1 MEILGSLTSTVVEL
15 LIVPIRRSVSRVFN
29 CSRNVQSLRTHLDE
43 LSGTEKRVL
52 HSVEEARNRSED
64 IEDDV
69 GKWLASVNVITDK
82 ASRVFEDEDKAKK
95 RCFMGF
101 FPNVTR
107 RYKFST
113 KIESIAEEVVKINH
127 RGRFDRVSYLPA
139 RRGIGDRSLKDYE
152 AFESRRPVLDEIL
165 EALKD
170 DDVDLVGVYGMAG
183 VGKTTLVKKVAEQ
196 VKAGRIF
203 DVVVQ
208 AVVSQTPNLRKIQGE
223 IADGLGLKLDAE
235 TDSGR
240 ADFLYER
247 LKRETK
253 VLVIL
258 DDIWERLELD
268 DVGIPSG
275 SDHRG
280 CKILM
285 TSRDRNVLSRGMV
298 TEKVF
303 WLQVLPENEAWNLFK
318 KTAGD
323 VVKYPDLQL
332 VAVEVA
338 KRCAGLPILIVTV
351 ARALKDGKLS
361 EWKDALERLKRFDK
375 DEMDSQVYSDL
386 ALELSYDSLKGEEI
400 RSVFLLCQRCLVVQR

>member
-1 MEILGSLTSTVVEL
+1 MEILSSLTSTVVEL

-95 RCFMGF
+95 RCFMGL

-223 IADGLGLKLDAE
+223 IADQLGLKLDAE

-400 RSVFLLCQRCLVVQR
+400 RSVFLLCQRCPVV

>member
-400 RSVFLLCQRCLVVQR
+400 RSVFLLCQRCPVV

>member
-52 HSVEEARNRSED
+52 HSVEEARNRIED

-95 RCFMGF
+95 RCFMGL

-275 SDHRG
+275 SDYRG

-351 ARALKDGKLS
+351 ARALKDGDLS
-361 EWKDALERLKRFDK
+361 EWKDALGRLKRFDK

-400 RSVFLLCQRCLVVQR
+400 RFAIQHTCLG

>member
-95 RCFMGF
+95 RCFMGL

-375 DEMDSQVYSDL
+375 DD
-386 ALELSYDSLKGEEI
+386 G
-400 RSVFLLCQRCLVVQR
+400 

>member
-95 RCFMGF
+95 RCFMGL

-332 VAVEVA
+332 VAVEIA

-361 EWKDALERLKRFDK
+361 EWKDALVRLKRFDK

-400 RSVFLLCQRCLVVQR
+400 RSVFLLCQRCPVV

>member
-1 MEILGSLTSTVVEL
+1 MEILSSLTSTVVEL

-95 RCFMGF
+95 RCFMGL

-223 IADGLGLKLDAE
+223 IADGIGFKLDAQ
-235 TDSGR
+235 TGSGR
-240 ADFLYER
+240 PDF
-247 LKRETK
+247 
-253 VLVIL
+253 LVIL
-258 DDIWERLELD
+258 DDLRERL
-268 DVGIPSG
+268 
-275 SDHRG
+275 
-280 CKILM
+280 
-285 TSRDRNVLSRGMV
+285 
-298 TEKVF
+298 
-303 WLQVLPENEAWNLFK
+303 
-318 KTAGD
+318 
-323 VVKYPDLQL
+323 
-332 VAVEVA
+332 
-338 KRCAGLPILIVTV
+338 
-351 ARALKDGKLS
+351 
-361 EWKDALERLKRFDK
+361 
-375 DEMDSQVYSDL
+375 
-386 ALELSYDSLKGEEI
+386 
-400 RSVFLLCQRCLVVQR
+400 

>member
-52 HSVEEARNRSED
+52 HSVEEARNRIED

-95 RCFMGF
+95 RCFMGL

-400 RSVFLLCQRCLVVQR
+400 RSVFLLCQRCPVV

>member
-361 EWKDALERLKRFDK
+361 EWKDALERLKRFDN

-400 RSVFLLCQRCLVVQR
+400 RSVFLLCQRCPVV

>member
-95 RCFMGF
+95 RCFMGL

-400 RSVFLLCQRCLVVQR
+400 RSVFLLCQRCPVV

>member
-1 MEILGSLTSTVVEL
+1 MEILSSLTSTVVEL

-52 HSVEEARNRSED
+52 HSVEEARNRIED

-95 RCFMGF
+95 RCFMGL

-400 RSVFLLCQRCLVVQR
+400 RSVFLLCQRCPVV